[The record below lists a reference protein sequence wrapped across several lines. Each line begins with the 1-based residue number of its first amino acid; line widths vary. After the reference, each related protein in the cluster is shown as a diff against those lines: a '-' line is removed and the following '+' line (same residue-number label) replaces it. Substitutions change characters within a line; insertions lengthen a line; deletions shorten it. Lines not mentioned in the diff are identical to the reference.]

1 MVNEQKWLKATIND
15 RKKFF
20 RIVWDHG
27 AERSNRSTRTKN
39 L

>member
-1 MVNEQKWLKATIND
+1 MVNEQKGLKTNIND

-20 RIVWDHG
+20 RIVWDVE
-27 AERSNRSTRTKN
+27 AARSSRATRTKT